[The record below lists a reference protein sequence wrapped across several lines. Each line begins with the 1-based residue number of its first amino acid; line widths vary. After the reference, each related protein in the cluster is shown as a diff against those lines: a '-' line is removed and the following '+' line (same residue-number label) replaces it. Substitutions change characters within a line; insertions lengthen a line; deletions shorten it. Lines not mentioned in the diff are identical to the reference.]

1 MLSQLCFKLVLWPKM
16 PNLLTLEP
24 VQQRQPSIPKPKP
37 KYLTGQMTD
46 QSFSNVNNLIYG

>member
-24 VQQRQPSIPKPKP
+24 VQQRQPSIPKPK
-37 KYLTGQMTD
+37 YLTGQMTD